1 MRSLTHGRW
10 VLGGLVM
17 VCLTLAC
24 REGLG
29 SQPAEPLAEARAL
42 LQRGDLAGAKA
53 NLSGYL
59 QAHPEAADA
68 HFLLGY
74 VLFREKMPKE
84 SLAEFTAGAKTQQV
98 SAADLKIVAAD
109 YVVLG
114 DFADAD
120 KWLTLALQRA
130 PEDAEGWYLLGRT
143 KYNEN
148 RFAEAI
154 ASFEHT
160 LALRPKDVKAE
171 DNIGL
176 SYEGLNDVGKARAAY
191 LTAIAWQ
198 EGAAEK
204 NAQPMMNLGGMLLR
218 GNQAAEAVP
227 YLERA
232 VGIDPRNAKA
242 HEELGDG
249 YLALNQLE
257 KAEREFEAAAGLAPE
272 ASALHYKLGKLYR
285 RQGKTSEANREFAIC
300 SKLLSTHSSTD
311 TPNLPSER

>member
-1 MRSLTHGRW
+1 MPYRG
-10 VLGGLVM
+10 
-17 VCLTLAC
+17 A
-24 REGLG
+24 LG
-29 SQPAEPLAEARAL
+29 SQPAASLAEARAL
-42 LQRGDLAGAKA
+42 VQRGDLAGAKA
-53 NLSGYL
+53 DLSGYL
-59 QAHPEAADA
+59 QVHPEAAEA

-98 SAADLKIVAAD
+98 SAADLKVVAAD
-109 YVVLG
+109 YVLLE

-120 KWLTLALQRA
+120 KWLTLALKRA

-171 DNIGL
+171 DNVGL
-176 SYEGLNDVGKARAAY
+176 SYEGLNDVVKAKAAY

-218 GNQAAEAVP
+218 GNQAGEAVP

-232 VGIDPRNAKA
+232 AVIDPRNAKA

-249 YLALNQLE
+249 YLALNQME
-257 KAEREFEAAAGLAPE
+257 KAEREFEEASGLAPE
-272 ASALHYKLGKLYR
+272 ASGLHYKLGKLYR
-285 RQGKTSEANREFAIC
+285 RMGKTSEANREFAIC

-311 TPNLPSER
+311 TPNLPSQR